1 MEAFAMTGMDGINSL
16 QKMLGALTV
25 NGSTN
30 VSGAAA
36 AGKTGSSAT
45 ALESSV
51 KVTGN
56 TVDSAN
62 LSAAG
67 GLASSQATDTSD
79 VRMSKVAELKAAI
92 SGGAYNVSASAV
104 ADKMVEGMLK

>member
-1 MEAFAMTGMDGINSL
+1 MTGMDGINSL

-25 NGSTN
+25 NGSSN

-36 AGKTGSSAT
+36 AGKTGSSA
-45 ALESSV
+45 EPSV
-51 KVTGN
+51 KISSN

-79 VRMSKVAELKAAI
+79 VRLSKVAELKAAI
-92 SGGAYNVSASAV
+92 AGGSYNVSASAV

>member
-1 MEAFAMTGMDGINSL
+1 MTGMDGINSL

-25 NGSTN
+25 NSSTN

-36 AGKTGSSAT
+36 AGKAGSSQ
-45 ALESSV
+45 ESSV
-51 KVTGN
+51 KISSN

-79 VRMSKVAELKAAI
+79 VRMTKVSELKAAI
-92 SGGAYNVSASAV
+92 ASGSYNVSASAV
-104 ADKMVEGMLK
+104 ADKMVEGMLR